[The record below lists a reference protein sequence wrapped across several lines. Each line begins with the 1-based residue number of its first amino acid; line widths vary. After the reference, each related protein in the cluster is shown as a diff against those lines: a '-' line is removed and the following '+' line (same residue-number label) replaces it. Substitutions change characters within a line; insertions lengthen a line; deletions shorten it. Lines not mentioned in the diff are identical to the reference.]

1 LYKGDLRKNTHL
13 KNCEHGT
20 VGMLIA
26 TDRFLSPGRR
36 LEAAVD
42 GLFQVHARVSW
53 KPIVTGRIVR
63 SESREVPLEGSEDL
77 HPFISDGLIIPVLR
91 EAAGPP
97 YS

>member
-1 LYKGDLRKNTHL
+1 MP
-13 KNCEHGT
+13 E
-20 VGMLIA
+20 
-26 TDRFLSPGRR
+26 FLGNRSSPAEPPR
-36 LEAAVD
+36 LELSLLD
-42 GLFQVHARVSW
+42 LLGQLEPGNRYHR
-53 KPIVTGRIVR
+53 GRIVR